1 MSSPLKQDPI
11 ELVILS
17 VLEPEPLYGYA
28 ISKAVKSR
36 SDGQMTLSAGVL
48 YPTLSRLEKSRLI
61 TASWEEINSERAE
74 PGSPGRRR
82 KWYSL
87 TPKGH
92 KYLAQRIAA
101 HRAFQRLMDSFIAAT
116 SLEEAGS

>member
-1 MSSPLKQDPI
+1 MPPPLKQDPI

-28 ISKAVKSR
+28 ITKGVKAR

-48 YPTLSRLEKSRLI
+48 YPALAKLEKAKLI
-61 TASWEEINSERAE
+61 SADWEEVNSDRAE
-74 PGSPGRRR
+74 PGRPGRRR

-87 TPKGH
+87 TPKGR
-92 KYLAQRIAA
+92 KRLAQRIDA
-101 HRAFQRLMDSFIAAT
+101 HRAFQRVMDSFIAAT
-116 SLEEAGS
+116 SLGDAS